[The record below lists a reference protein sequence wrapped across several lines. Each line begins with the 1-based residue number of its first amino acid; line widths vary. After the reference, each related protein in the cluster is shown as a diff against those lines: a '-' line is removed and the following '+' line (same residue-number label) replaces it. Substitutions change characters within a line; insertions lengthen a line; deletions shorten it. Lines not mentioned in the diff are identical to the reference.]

1 MRHGTSTSTDIKSRL
16 RLRVG
21 VLLILLWLIPFWAL
35 APHIA
40 HSLGGLS
47 NPPSV
52 EAVTAAIVVVQ
63 TIVGLLGFWVA
74 GTEVESIIRGST
86 TKHALGAIWSIFI
99 HGKAHVPTTSALI
112 WMKAT
117 HRRSTP
123 SLLRSEF
130 ARHGC

>member
-1 MRHGTSTSTDIKSRL
+1 MRHGTSTTKNLKSAGVSRL

-40 HSLGGLS
+40 HSLSGLS

-52 EAVTAAIVVVQ
+52 AAVTTAIVVVQ
-63 TIVGLLGFWVA
+63 TIVGLLGSWVA
-74 GTEVESIIRGST
+74 GTEVKSIIRGST

-99 HGKAHVPTTSALI
+99 HGTVQRHDNVGADQREGERPRK
-112 WMKAT
+112 
-117 HRRSTP
+117 TP
-123 SLLRSEF
+123 RL
-130 ARHGC
+130 